1 MRASAHHLRRSKHR
15 APGFGRG
22 GEWKWEE
29 WPAGGP
35 EVVFSSVDLRRFQD
49 AVIRQVDSLA
59 FVSQGAQL
67 QEAPPACGSV
77 RYRIGSRLGFL
88 ARPNLLSTSPSSID
102 CNTSQGCVF
111 MIINNLL
118 LSRTVIPFLLRTAT
132 RISISSRPLQSSKMS
147 SLSEVSGKAAGAFE
161 QTKAAFEFISF
172 VNDSPT
178 RE

>member
-1 MRASAHHLRRSKHR
+1 L
-15 APGFGRG
+15 
-22 GEWKWEE
+22 
-29 WPAGGP
+29 
-35 EVVFSSVDLRRFQD
+35 LRFQD

-59 FVSQGAQL
+59 FVSQSARL

-77 RYRIGSRLGFL
+77 RYRIL
-88 ARPNLLSTSPSSID
+88 AQSNLRQLLQAPSIA
-102 CNTSQGCVF
+102 TSQGCVF

-118 LSRTVIPFLLRTAT
+118 LSRTVIPFLLRTT
-132 RISISSRPLQSSKMS
+132 SRISISSRPLQSSKMS

>member
-15 APGFGRG
+15 APGRRG
-22 GEWKWEE
+22 GVGGV
-29 WPAGGP
+29 PCRSALQAGLRSFLALLICG
-35 EVVFSSVDLRRFQD
+35 VSKTRSSGRLIRWHSSVRGPGCKKRRLR
-49 AVIRQVDSLA
+49 A
-59 FVSQGAQL
+59 
-67 QEAPPACGSV
+67 V
-77 RYRIGSRLGFL
+77 RYGIVFWRSPRQ
-88 ARPNLLSTSPSSID
+88 LLQAPSIA
-102 CNTSQGCVF
+102 TSQGCVF

-118 LSRTVIPFLLRTAT
+118 LSRTVIPFLLRTT
-132 RISISSRPLQSSKMS
+132 SRISISSRPLQSSKMS